1 MQYGFQSILQPDEPW
16 SVSEVTAR
24 IKDVLESD
32 DALAD
37 VRVAGEISN
46 LSRPASGHLYFTLK
60 DEASQLRC
68 VMWRSYA
75 ARLARLPQNGDAV
88 IARGRIGVYE
98 RDGAYQLYVE
108 ALVGRGIGDLNAEF
122 ERLKLRLQ
130 AEGLFDAA
138 RKRRLPPFPRV
149 LGVVTSPS
157 GAALQ
162 DILNVLRRRYPL
174 VEVLLSPTLVQGEEA
189 PEQIVRAIQ
198 RLNAL
203 DVCDVIL
210 VARGGGSL
218 EELWAFNDERV
229 VRAVAASR
237 APVVSGVG
245 HEIDYTL
252 TDFAADV
259 RAPTPSAAA
268 EIITPDINELR
279 LQIDG
284 LSVTMSDLMKAHLAD
299 ARVQLNALQRALRLL
314 NPANQLARRR
324 ERLSYLR
331 ARLASAQAHLLSLA
345 RLRFDGLRTRL
356 ESVGPAA
363 TLARGY
369 AIVRRADGQVV
380 RSVSDVT
387 TGDVLKVMVA
397 DGEFGARVDGE
408 PAGHQAGRRTAA

>member
-1 MQYGFQSILQPDEPW
+1 MQYNFQSILQHNEPW
-16 SVSEVTAR
+16 KVSELTAR
-24 IKDVLESD
+24 IRDVLESD
-32 DALAD
+32 GALAD
-37 VRVAGEISN
+37 VRVAGEVSN

-68 VMWRSYA
+68 VMWRSHA
-75 ARLARLPQNGDAV
+75 VRLGQLLQNGAAV

-98 RDGAYQLYVE
+98 RDGVYQLYVE
-108 ALVGRGIGDLNAEF
+108 ALMRQGIGDLNAEF

-138 RKRRLPPFPRV
+138 RKRQLPYLPRV

-157 GAALQ
+157 GAAWQ

-189 PEQIVRAIQ
+189 PEQIVRAIE

-203 DVCDVIL
+203 GTCDVIL

-229 VRAVAASR
+229 VRAIAGSR

-252 TDFAADV
+252 ADFAADV

-268 EIITPDINELR
+268 EIIAPDINELR
-279 LQIDG
+279 LQVDG
-284 LSVTMSDLMKAHLAD
+284 LGIAMTDLMKARLAD
-299 ARVQLNALQRALRLL
+299 AQTQLNALHRALRLL
-314 NPANQLARRR
+314 NLANQLARQR
-324 ERLSYLR
+324 ERLNDLR
-331 ARLASAQAHLLSLA
+331 ARLASAPAHLLSLS
-345 RLRFDGLRTRL
+345 RLRFDGLRARL

-369 AIVRRADGQVV
+369 AIVRRADGRVV
-380 RSVSDVT
+380 RSVGDVA
-387 TGDVLKVMVA
+387 TGDSLQVMVA
-397 DGEFGARVDGE
+397 DGEFNARVESARAD
-408 PAGHQAGRRTAA
+408 HKDGRRTTT

>member
-1 MQYGFQSILQPDEPW
+1 MQYSFQSILQPNEPW
-16 SVSEVTAR
+16 KVSELTAR
-24 IKDVLESD
+24 IRDALESD

-60 DEASQLRC
+60 DEAAQLRC

-75 ARLARLPQNGDAV
+75 ARAGRSLQNGDAV

-98 RDGAYQLYVE
+98 RDGVYQLYVE
-108 ALVGRGIGDLNAEF
+108 ALMSQGIGDLNAEF
-122 ERLKLRLQ
+122 ERLKLKLQ
-130 AEGLFDAA
+130 AEGLFDVA
-138 RKRRLPPFPRV
+138 RKRRPPPFPSV
-149 LGVVTSPS
+149 LGLVTSPS

-189 PEQIVRAIQ
+189 PEQIVRAIE
-198 RLNAL
+198 RLNTL
-203 DVCDVIL
+203 GICDVIL

-229 VRAVAASR
+229 VRAIAASR

-252 TDFAADV
+252 ADFAADL

-279 LQIDG
+279 LQVDG
-284 LSVTMSDLMKAHLAD
+284 LSAAMADLMKTHLAD
-299 ARVQLNALQRALRLL
+299 ARAQLNALQRALRLL
-314 NPANQLARRR
+314 SPANQVTRRR
-324 ERLSYLR
+324 EQLDDLR
-331 ARLASAQAHLLSLA
+331 ARLTSAPAHLISLA
-345 RLRFDGLRTRL
+345 QLRFDGLRARL
-356 ESVGPAA
+356 ESLGPAA

-369 AIVRRADGQVV
+369 AIVRRADGPVV
-380 RSVSDVT
+380 RSVGDVT
-387 TGDVLKVMVA
+387 TGDSLQIIVA
-397 DGEFGARVDGE
+397 DGEFGARVDGN
-408 PAGHQAGRRTAA
+408 PAGHEDGRRTAA